1 MPQLKEPTF
10 YHTKIKDWPEDERPR
25 EKLMKHGAGVLS
37 EAELLAILIRTGVKK
52 ATAVDIAKRLLS
64 ECKNVRELA
73 GKSVNDL
80 KKLGIGEAR
89 AVAIV
94 AAFEL
99 ARRLHSLPE
108 EKRPRVRSPQDA
120 AEIYIP
126 KLRDFKRETFLVI
139 LLNSANCIVGERVIS
154 EGSLSASIVHPREVF
169 KAAVDELAAGIILVH
184 NHPSGNSEPSK
195 EDIEITKQ
203 LVDAGRI
210 MGIPVHDHLIIAGNR
225 YTSLAEKNLMEHS

>member
-1 MPQLKEPTF
+1 MPELKEPTF
-10 YHTKIKDWPEDERPR
+10 YHTKIKDWPQDERPR
-25 EKLMKHGAGVLS
+25 EKLMKYGADVLS

-52 ATAVDIAKRLLS
+52 ATAVDLAKKLLS
-64 ECKNVRELA
+64 ECKNLRELA

-89 AVAIV
+89 AIAIV

-108 EKRPRVRSPQDA
+108 QEKPLIRSPQDV

-126 KLRDFKRETFLVI
+126 KLRDFKKETFLVI
-139 LLNSANCIVGERVIS
+139 LLNSANRIVREKVIS
-154 EGSLSASIVHPREVF
+154 EGSLNASIVHPREVF
-169 KAAVDELAAGIILVH
+169 KAAIDELAAGIVLVH
-184 NHPSGNSEPSK
+184 NHPSGNAEPSK

-203 LVDAGRI
+203 LVEAGKV
-210 MGIPVHDHLIIAGNR
+210 MGIPVHDHLIVAGNR
-225 YTSLAEKNLMEHS
+225 YTSFAKKNLI